1 MDTSSIDEAM
11 LDAVAPSIEVPPPQ
25 NGGNPGLFL
34 IEKPPPSGPRPS
46 IALNGRKTAT
56 QSPYPQSPNQSL
68 TATPQRGRGKTEDTN
83 GLITKVTTLL
93 SIESPPLT
101 PPFKRTSSEESE
113 DLKGPRKHRLQ
124 LAMLPTG
131 LCYDVRMR
139 FHCEIMPLNS
149 TEDHHPEEP
158 RRIYAIYQELCK
170 AGLVDDPMSTRPLVP
185 QPLLRVLAR
194 SATPEEIGL
203 VHDAR
208 HYEFVKSLAC
218 MLICFNTPYTD
229 PMVNKLTIL

>member
-1 MDTSSIDEAM
+1 M
-11 LDAVAPSIEVPPPQ
+11 LDVVAPSIEEPTPQ
-25 NGGNPGLFL
+25 NGANPGLFL
-34 IEKPPPSGPRPS
+34 IEKLPPSGPGPS
-46 IALNGRKTAT
+46 MALNGRKTAT

-68 TATPQRGRGKTEDTN
+68 TATPKRGRGKTEDTN
-83 GLITKVTTLL
+83 GLITKVSTLL

-113 DLKGPRKHRLQ
+113 ESKGPLKHRLQ

-194 SATPEEIGL
+194 NATPEEIGL

-218 MLICFNTPYTD
+218 MSTCFKSSTS
-229 PMVNKLTIL
+229 

>member
-1 MDTSSIDEAM
+1 MDTSGIDEEM
-11 LDAVAPSIEVPPPQ
+11 MDAVAPSIEGPAPQ

-34 IEKPPPSGPRPS
+34 IEKPPPNVPGHSM
-46 IALNGRKTAT
+46 ALNGRKTAT
-56 QSPYPQSPNQSL
+56 PSPYPQSPNQSL
-68 TATPQRGRGKTEDTN
+68 TATPKRGRGKTEDTN
-83 GLITKVTTLL
+83 GLITKVSTLL

-113 DLKGPRKHRLQ
+113 ELKGPRKHRLQ

-139 FHCEIMPLNS
+139 FHCEIMPLDS

-194 SATPEEIGL
+194 NARPEEIGL

-218 MLICFNTPYTD
+218 MLTYFKPSYT
-229 PMVNKLTIL
+229 NKLKTL

>member
-1 MDTSSIDEAM
+1 MEATNHDETM
-11 LDAVAPSIEVPPPQ
+11 LDAVEPSIEEPITQ
-25 NGGNPGLFL
+25 NGNHPVSYGAGGPFSGLSL
-34 IEKPPPSGPRPS
+34 SGASRA
-46 IALNGRKTAT
+46 INGLDTGT
-56 QSPYPQSPNQSL
+56 QSPIPVSRDGSLLSPLRQERSQDRSEETVRL
-68 TATPQRGRGKTEDTN
+68 
-83 GLITKVTTLL
+83 VTQVNNLL
-93 SIESPPLT
+93 SIESFPST
-101 PPFKRTSSEESE
+101 STSKRASSDDSSSEKTPE
-113 DLKGPRKHRLQ
+113 RHQLQ
-124 LAMLPTG
+124 VAMLPTG

-185 QPLLRVLAR
+185 QPLLRIMAR
-194 SATPEEIGL
+194 YATPEEICT

-218 MLICFNTPYTD
+218 R
-229 PMVNKLTIL
+229 